1 MAGLVSTVVVVE
13 APERGGALITAR
25 HGLDAGRYA
34 WAVPGPPGVRE
45 CRGSNGLLA
54 GGAGVLWDIPEFVEA
69 VAPRDGAASET
80 PLATL
85 PVGLPEAEAAV
96 LSGVGLEPAAST
108 PSRGAAGWRCPRC
121 SPRSPC

>member
-1 MAGLVSTVVVVE
+1 VSTVVVVE
-13 APERGGALITAR
+13 APERSGALMTVR
-25 HGLDAGRYA
+25 HGLDAGRYV

-96 LSGVGLEPAAST
+96 LSRVGLELYAAST
-108 PSRGAAGWRCPRC
+108 PSQGAAGWRCPRC